1 MISEDDIKKRQCYQD
16 LVLPREV
23 RIKYFPINSEKF
35 SYDVL
40 PLFGM
45 KEHENRIMNQVSI
58 LKNEK
63 YAEKWKKFLEGMPA
77 SLSEIKPT
85 SLEIKSIAVFANYRR
100 QNVSENYYETY
111 VGPPSPDAI
120 FHRSK

>member
-40 PLFGM
+40 PLFGR

-85 SLEIKSIAVFANYRR
+85 SR